1 MLVALESDL
10 QRQGVSLLL
19 AEVKGP
25 VMDRLAA
32 TGFGRAMAGRVHLSL
47 HDAIKAN

>member
-1 MLVALESDL
+1 
-10 QRQGVSLLL
+10 
-19 AEVKGP
+19 VKGP